1 MRIGFC
7 GAHRTGKS
15 TLARIIAEQ
24 LGIHF
29 HVTNISQ
36 APIWKETQTS
46 PSDIVTFAERLKIQ
60 FGLLDY
66 LKEQYEKAEKAFVA
80 DRTPLDLL
88 GYLFASLD
96 HTCSD
101 LWSNATRSYVDK
113 VIDLTQKHFDKI
125 FLVQPGIPVVPEVGK
140 EGEVFLGDIYRTAI
154 NNNMLAFGVNYL
166 ENFHIIPSQ
175 IINLEDRIRYILEKL
190 KSLRISKL
198 QDL

>member
-15 TLARIIAEQ
+15 TLARIIADQ

-29 HVTNISQ
+29 LVTNVSQ

-46 PSDIVTFAERLKIQ
+46 PSDIVVFSERLKIQ

-66 LKEQYEKAEKAFVA
+66 LRGQYEKAEKAFVA

-88 GYLFASLD
+88 GYLFAFLD
-96 HTCSD
+96 HTCSN
-101 LWSNATRSYVDK
+101 LWSNATRSYVDE
-113 VIDLTQKHFDKI
+113 VIDLAQKHFDKI

-140 EGEVFLGDIYRTAI
+140 EGEIFLGDIYRTAI
-154 NNNMLAFGVNYL
+154 NNNILAFGVNYL
-166 ENFHIIPSQ
+166 HPEKFHVIPLQ
-175 IINLEDRIRYILEKL
+175 MINLEDRVRYVMEKL
-190 KSLRISKL
+190 NS
-198 QDL
+198 DY

>member
-29 HVTNISQ
+29 LVTSVSQ

-46 PSDIVTFAERLKIQ
+46 PSDIVVFSERLKIQ

-66 LKEQYEKAEKAFVA
+66 LRGQYEKAEKAFVA

-88 GYLFASLD
+88 GYLFASVD

-101 LWSNATRSYVDK
+101 LWSNATRSYVNE
-113 VIDLTQKHFDKI
+113 VIDLAQKHFDKI

-140 EGEVFLGDIYRTAI
+140 EGEIFLGDIYRTAI
-154 NNNMLAFGVNYL
+154 NNNILAFGINYL
-166 ENFHIIPSQ
+166 PPEKFHIIPLQ
-175 IINLEDRIRYILEKL
+175 MTNLEDRVRHVVEKL
-190 KSLRISKL
+190 NS
-198 QDL
+198 DH

>member
-29 HVTNISQ
+29 LVTNVSQ

-46 PSDIVTFAERLKIQ
+46 PSDIVVFSERLKIQ

-66 LKEQYEKAEKAFVA
+66 LRGQYEKAEKAFVA

-88 GYLFASLD
+88 GYLFAFLD

-101 LWSNATRSYVDK
+101 LWSDATRSYVSK
-113 VIDLTQKHFDKI
+113 VIDLAQKHFDKI
-125 FLVQPGIPVVPEVGK
+125 FLIQPGIPVVPEVGK
-140 EGEVFLGDIYRTAI
+140 EGEIFLGDIYRTAI
-154 NNNMLAFGVNYL
+154 NNNILAFGVNHMQP
-166 ENFHIIPSQ
+166 EKFHIIPLQ
-175 IINLEDRIRYILEKL
+175 MINLEDRVRYVMEKL
-190 KSLRISKL
+190 NSNH
-198 QDL
+198 